1 MFFLTLGFA
10 EEDRKEDE
18 RKEEKEQEEDTGEL
32 INQIDVNIEV
42 QKNQDD
48 GENNLEIEVCASSK

>member
-48 GENNLEIEVCASSK
+48 GENNLMEVCASSK